1 MDKNFIKD
9 NNLNEAVK
17 RFKQI
22 AEYKSPRQS
31 LKQLNE
37 FTFITNSQVDED
49 DNDDNMQQQQNADM
63 NQQPQ
68 GMSPE
73 PQNQDGNM
81 NGQMDGNMQPQ
92 ASEMPQNGMEMSQ
105 DNNAMPQDGGN
116 MQQGDEEMSMGDDDM
131 GFPGVEE
138 DGVETEEMEPEDEV
152 IDVDELT
159 QSQETTE
166 FKVDNVDDK
175 LNKVLKIIS
184 KFNDAIEANDQK
196 IEDLKKEFQKR
207 NPTAEETLN
216 LRSLA
221 SYPFSER
228 PDEYWK
234 KQQQE
239 HPNYNVISDNDV
251 STADEQKEFEI
262 RKGDIDNFN
271 ERDIMKSLGES
282 HIKLSDF
289 LQFQKKEVVGKKKLR
304 PLKFSQIFKC

>member
-1 MDKNFIKD
+1 MKNNTDLIKQYK
-9 NNLNEAVK
+9 LEEAVK
-17 RFKQI
+17 RIQKI
-22 AEYKSPRQS
+22 NEY
-31 LKQLNE
+31 
-37 FTFITNSQVDED
+37 TFYDSTMVED
-49 DNDDNMQQQQNADM
+49 D
-63 NQQPQ
+63 
-68 GMSPE
+68 
-73 PQNQDGNM
+73 QD
-81 NGQMDGNMQPQ
+81 P
-92 ASEMPQNGMEMSQ
+92 
-105 DNNAMPQDGGN
+105 NAMGGDPNAMGGN
-116 MQQGDEEMSMGDDDM
+116 PNGGMPPMGGDPNAMGPDPNMMGGDPNGGMAPMDDPNAMGADPNGGMPPMDDPNAMGGDPNAMGADPNGGMPPMDDPNMMGGEDIEDIDMETEQPGDE
-131 GFPGVEE
+131 V
-138 DGVETEEMEPEDEV
+138 V
-152 IDVDELT
+152 DVDELT
-159 QSQETTE
+159 QSQEATE

-234 KQQQE
+234 KQQQG

-271 ERDIMKSLGES
+271 EREVMKSLGES

-289 LQFQKKEVVGKKKLR
+289 LQF
-304 PLKFSQIFKC
+304 

>member
-1 MDKNFIKD
+1 MKNNTDLIKQYK
-9 NNLNEAVK
+9 LEEAVK
-17 RFKQI
+17 RIQKI
-22 AEYKSPRQS
+22 NEY
-31 LKQLNE
+31 
-37 FTFITNSQVDED
+37 TFYDSTMVED
-49 DNDDNMQQQQNADM
+49 DQDPNA
-63 NQQPQ
+63 
-68 GMSPE
+68 
-73 PQNQDGNM
+73 
-81 NGQMDGNMQPQ
+81 MDGDPNGGMPPMDDPNAMGGEPNMMGGDPNGGMPPMGGDPN
-92 ASEMPQNGMEMSQ
+92 AMGGEPNMTGGDPNGEMPPM
-105 DNNAMPQDGGN
+105 DDPNAMDGDPN
-116 MQQGDEEMSMGDDDM
+116 AMGDEEDIEDIDM
-131 GFPGVEE
+131 
-138 DGVETEEMEPEDEV
+138 ETEQPGDEV

-184 KFNDAIEANDQK
+184 KFNDAIEANDKK

-289 LQFQKKEVVGKKKLR
+289 LQF
-304 PLKFSQIFKC
+304 

>member
-1 MDKNFIKD
+1 MKNNTDLIKQYK
-9 NNLNEAVK
+9 LEEAVK
-17 RFKQI
+17 RIQKI
-22 AEYKSPRQS
+22 NEY
-31 LKQLNE
+31 
-37 FTFITNSQVDED
+37 TFYDSTMVED
-49 DNDDNMQQQQNADM
+49 D
-63 NQQPQ
+63 
-68 GMSPE
+68 
-73 PQNQDGNM
+73 QD
-81 NGQMDGNMQPQ
+81 P
-92 ASEMPQNGMEMSQ
+92 
-105 DNNAMPQDGGN
+105 NAMGGDPNAMGGN
-116 MQQGDEEMSMGDDDM
+116 PNGGMPPMGADPNAMGDDPNMMGGDPNGGMAPMDDPNAMGADPNGEMPPMDDPNAMGGDPNAMGADPNGGMPPMDDPNMMGGEGIEDIDM
-131 GFPGVEE
+131 
-138 DGVETEEMEPEDEV
+138 ETEQPGDEV
-152 IDVDELT
+152 VDVDELT
-159 QSQETTE
+159 QSQEATE

-234 KQQQE
+234 KQQQD

-271 ERDIMKSLGES
+271 EREVMKSLGES

-289 LQFQKKEVVGKKKLR
+289 LQF
-304 PLKFSQIFKC
+304 

>member
-1 MDKNFIKD
+1 MKNNTDLIKQYK
-9 NNLNEAVK
+9 LEEAVK
-17 RFKQI
+17 RIQKI
-22 AEYKSPRQS
+22 NEY
-31 LKQLNE
+31 
-37 FTFITNSQVDED
+37 TFYDSTMVED
-49 DNDDNMQQQQNADM
+49 DQDPNAMGGDPNGEMPPMDDPNAMGGDPNGEMPPMGGDPNAMGGEPNMMGGDPNGEMPPMDDPNAMDGDP
-63 NQQPQ
+63 N
-68 GMSPE
+68 GEMSPMDN
-73 PQNQDGNM
+73 PNM
-81 NGQMDGNMQPQ
+81 I
-92 ASEMPQNGMEMSQ
+92 
-105 DNNAMPQDGGN
+105 
-116 MQQGDEEMSMGDDDM
+116 GDEEGIEDIDM
-131 GFPGVEE
+131 
-138 DGVETEEMEPEDEV
+138 ETEQPGDEV

-289 LQFQKKEVVGKKKLR
+289 LQF
-304 PLKFSQIFKC
+304 

>member
-1 MDKNFIKD
+1 MEKNTDLIKQYK
-9 NNLNEAVK
+9 LEEAVK
-17 RFKQI
+17 RIQKI
-22 AEYKSPRQS
+22 NEY
-31 LKQLNE
+31 
-37 FTFITNSQVDED
+37 TFYDSTMVED
-49 DNDDNMQQQQNADM
+49 DQDPNAMGGDP
-63 NQQPQ
+63 NA
-68 GMSPE
+68 
-73 PQNQDGNM
+73 
-81 NGQMDGNMQPQ
+81 MDGNPNGG
-92 ASEMPQNGMEMSQ
+92 MPPMGA
-105 DNNAMPQDGGN
+105 DPNAMGPDPNMMGGDPNGGMAPMDDPNAMGADPNGGMPPMDDPNAMGGDPNAMGADPNGGMPPMDDPN
-116 MQQGDEEMSMGDDDM
+116 MMGGEDIEDIDMETEQPGDE
-131 GFPGVEE
+131 V
-138 DGVETEEMEPEDEV
+138 V
-152 IDVDELT
+152 DVDELT
-159 QSQETTE
+159 QSQEATE

-234 KQQQE
+234 KQQQD

-271 ERDIMKSLGES
+271 EREVMKSLGES

-289 LQFQKKEVVGKKKLR
+289 LQF
-304 PLKFSQIFKC
+304 

>member
-1 MDKNFIKD
+1 MKNNTDLIKQYK
-9 NNLNEAVK
+9 LEEAVK
-17 RFKQI
+17 RIQKI
-22 AEYKSPRQS
+22 NEY
-31 LKQLNE
+31 
-37 FTFITNSQVDED
+37 TFYDSTMVED
-49 DNDDNMQQQQNADM
+49 D
-63 NQQPQ
+63 
-68 GMSPE
+68 
-73 PQNQDGNM
+73 QD
-81 NGQMDGNMQPQ
+81 P
-92 ASEMPQNGMEMSQ
+92 
-105 DNNAMPQDGGN
+105 NAMGGN
-116 MQQGDEEMSMGDDDM
+116 PNGGMPPMGGDPNAMGPDPNMMGGDPNGGMPPMDDPNAMGADPNGEIPPMDDPNAMGGDPNAMGADPNGGMPPMDDPNMMGGEEDIEDIDMETEQPGDE
-131 GFPGVEE
+131 V
-138 DGVETEEMEPEDEV
+138 V
-152 IDVDELT
+152 DVDELT
-159 QSQETTE
+159 QSQEATE

-234 KQQQE
+234 KQQQD

-271 ERDIMKSLGES
+271 EREVMKSLGES

-289 LQFQKKEVVGKKKLR
+289 LQF
-304 PLKFSQIFKC
+304 

>member
-1 MDKNFIKD
+1 MKNNTDLIKQYK
-9 NNLNEAVK
+9 LEEAVK
-17 RFKQI
+17 RIQKI
-22 AEYKSPRQS
+22 NEY
-31 LKQLNE
+31 
-37 FTFITNSQVDED
+37 TFYDSTMVED
-49 DNDDNMQQQQNADM
+49 D
-63 NQQPQ
+63 
-68 GMSPE
+68 
-73 PQNQDGNM
+73 QD
-81 NGQMDGNMQPQ
+81 P
-92 ASEMPQNGMEMSQ
+92 
-105 DNNAMPQDGGN
+105 NAMGGDPN
-116 MQQGDEEMSMGDDDM
+116 MMGGDPNMMGGDPNGGMPPMGDDPNAM
-131 GFPGVEE
+131 GGDPNMMGGDPNGAMPPMDDPNMMGGEE
-138 DGVETEEMEPEDEV
+138 DIEDIDIEEEQPGDEV
-152 IDVDELT
+152 VDVDELT
-159 QSQETTE
+159 QSQEATE

-289 LQFQKKEVVGKKKLR
+289 LQF
-304 PLKFSQIFKC
+304 

>member
-1 MDKNFIKD
+1 MKNNTDLIKQYK
-9 NNLNEAVK
+9 LEEAVK
-17 RFKQI
+17 RIQKI
-22 AEYKSPRQS
+22 NEY
-31 LKQLNE
+31 
-37 FTFITNSQVDED
+37 TFYDSTMVED
-49 DNDDNMQQQQNADM
+49 D
-63 NQQPQ
+63 
-68 GMSPE
+68 
-73 PQNQDGNM
+73 QD
-81 NGQMDGNMQPQ
+81 P
-92 ASEMPQNGMEMSQ
+92 
-105 DNNAMPQDGGN
+105 NAMGGDPNAMGGN
-116 MQQGDEEMSMGDDDM
+116 PNGGMPPMGGDPNAMGADPNMMGGDPNGGMAPMDDPNAMGADPNGGMPPMDDPNAMGGDPNAMGADPNGGMPPMDDPNMMGGEDIEDIDMETEQPGDE
-131 GFPGVEE
+131 V
-138 DGVETEEMEPEDEV
+138 V
-152 IDVDELT
+152 DVDELT
-159 QSQETTE
+159 QSQEATE

-234 KQQQE
+234 KQQQD

-271 ERDIMKSLGES
+271 EREVMKSLGES

-289 LQFQKKEVVGKKKLR
+289 LQF
-304 PLKFSQIFKC
+304 

>member
-1 MDKNFIKD
+1 MKNNTDLIKQYK
-9 NNLNEAVK
+9 LEEAVK
-17 RFKQI
+17 RIQKI
-22 AEYKSPRQS
+22 NEY
-31 LKQLNE
+31 
-37 FTFITNSQVDED
+37 TFYDSTMVED
-49 DNDDNMQQQQNADM
+49 DQDPNAMGGDPNGGMPPMDDPNAMGTDPNMMGGDPNGGMPPMGGDPNAM
-63 NQQPQ
+63 
-68 GMSPE
+68 GGE
-73 PQNQDGNM
+73 PNM
-81 NGQMDGNMQPQ
+81 MGGDPNGEVPPMDDPNAMDGDP
-92 ASEMPQNGMEMSQ
+92 
-105 DNNAMPQDGGN
+105 NAM
-116 MQQGDEEMSMGDDDM
+116 GDEEGIEDIDM
-131 GFPGVEE
+131 
-138 DGVETEEMEPEDEV
+138 ETEQPGDEV

-289 LQFQKKEVVGKKKLR
+289 LQF
-304 PLKFSQIFKC
+304 

>member
-1 MDKNFIKD
+1 MENNTDLIKQYKLEEAIKRIQKINEYTFYDSSMVEDDQDPNAMGGDPNGAMPPMDDPNAMGPD
-9 NNLNEAVK
+9 PNGEMPPMGGDPNAMGGDPNGAMPPMDDPNAMGGDPNAMDGGPNGEMPPMDDPNMMGDDPNAMG
-17 RFKQI
+17 
-22 AEYKSPRQS
+22 
-31 LKQLNE
+31 
-37 FTFITNSQVDED
+37 DED
-49 DNDDNMQQQQNADM
+49 DIEDIDIETE
-63 NQQPQ
+63 QP
-68 GMSPE
+68 
-73 PQNQDGNM
+73 
-81 NGQMDGNMQPQ
+81 
-92 ASEMPQNGMEMSQ
+92 
-105 DNNAMPQDGGN
+105 
-116 MQQGDEEMSMGDDDM
+116 GDE
-131 GFPGVEE
+131 V
-138 DGVETEEMEPEDEV
+138 V
-152 IDVDELT
+152 DVDELT

-216 LRSLA
+216 LRSLT

-234 KQQQE
+234 KQQQD

-289 LQFQKKEVVGKKKLR
+289 LQF
-304 PLKFSQIFKC
+304 

>member
-1 MDKNFIKD
+1 MKNNTDLIKQYK
-9 NNLNEAVK
+9 LEEAVK
-17 RFKQI
+17 RIQKI
-22 AEYKSPRQS
+22 NEY
-31 LKQLNE
+31 
-37 FTFITNSQVDED
+37 TFYDSTMVED
-49 DNDDNMQQQQNADM
+49 DQDPNA
-63 NQQPQ
+63 
-68 GMSPE
+68 
-73 PQNQDGNM
+73 
-81 NGQMDGNMQPQ
+81 MDGDPNAMGGNPNGGMPPMDDPN
-92 ASEMPQNGMEMSQ
+92 AMGGDPNGEMPPMGG
-105 DNNAMPQDGGN
+105 DPNAMGGEPN
-116 MQQGDEEMSMGDDDM
+116 MMGGDPNGGMPPMDDPNAMGGDPNGGMPPMDDPNAMGDEEDIEDIDM
-131 GFPGVEE
+131 
-138 DGVETEEMEPEDEV
+138 ETEQPGDEV

-234 KQQQE
+234 KQQQD

-289 LQFQKKEVVGKKKLR
+289 LQF
-304 PLKFSQIFKC
+304 

>member
-1 MDKNFIKD
+1 MKNNTDLIKQYK
-9 NNLNEAVK
+9 LEEAVK
-17 RFKQI
+17 RIQKI
-22 AEYKSPRQS
+22 NEY
-31 LKQLNE
+31 
-37 FTFITNSQVDED
+37 TFYDSTMVED
-49 DNDDNMQQQQNADM
+49 DQDPNAMGGDPNAMGGNPNGGMPPMGADPNMMGGDPNMMGGDPNGGMPPMNDPNAMGAD
-63 NQQPQ
+63 P
-68 GMSPE
+68 
-73 PQNQDGNM
+73 
-81 NGQMDGNMQPQ
+81 NG
-92 ASEMPQNGMEMSQ
+92 EMPPM
-105 DNNAMPQDGGN
+105 DDPNAMGGDPNAMGADPNGGMPPMDDPN
-116 MQQGDEEMSMGDDDM
+116 MMGGEGIEDIDMETEQPGDE
-131 GFPGVEE
+131 V
-138 DGVETEEMEPEDEV
+138 V
-152 IDVDELT
+152 DVDELT
-159 QSQETTE
+159 QSQEATE

-234 KQQQE
+234 KQQQD

-271 ERDIMKSLGES
+271 EREVMKSLGES

-289 LQFQKKEVVGKKKLR
+289 LQF
-304 PLKFSQIFKC
+304 

>member
-1 MDKNFIKD
+1 MKNNTDLIKQYK
-9 NNLNEAVK
+9 LEEAVK
-17 RFKQI
+17 RIQKI
-22 AEYKSPRQS
+22 NEY
-31 LKQLNE
+31 
-37 FTFITNSQVDED
+37 TFYDSTMVED
-49 DNDDNMQQQQNADM
+49 DQDPNAMGGDPNAMGGEPNMMGGDPNGGMPPMGGDPNAMGGEPNMMGGDPNGEMPPMDDPNA
-63 NQQPQ
+63 
-68 GMSPE
+68 
-73 PQNQDGNM
+73 
-81 NGQMDGNMQPQ
+81 MDGDPNG
-92 ASEMPQNGMEMSQ
+92 EMPPMDGPNMMGG
-105 DNNAMPQDGGN
+105 DPNAM
-116 MQQGDEEMSMGDDDM
+116 GDEEDIEDIDM
-131 GFPGVEE
+131 
-138 DGVETEEMEPEDEV
+138 ETEQPGDEV

-289 LQFQKKEVVGKKKLR
+289 LQF
-304 PLKFSQIFKC
+304 

>member
-1 MDKNFIKD
+1 MKNNTDLIKQYK
-9 NNLNEAVK
+9 LEEAVK
-17 RFKQI
+17 RIQKI
-22 AEYKSPRQS
+22 NEY
-31 LKQLNE
+31 
-37 FTFITNSQVDED
+37 TFYDSTMVED
-49 DNDDNMQQQQNADM
+49 DQDPNAMGGDP
-63 NQQPQ
+63 NA
-68 GMSPE
+68 
-73 PQNQDGNM
+73 
-81 NGQMDGNMQPQ
+81 MDGNPNGG
-92 ASEMPQNGMEMSQ
+92 MPPMGA
-105 DNNAMPQDGGN
+105 DPNA
-116 MQQGDEEMSMGDDDM
+116 MGDDPNMMGGDPNGGMAPMDDPNAMGADPNGGMPPMDDPNAMGGDPNAMGADPNGGMAPMDDPNMMGGEDIEDIDM
-131 GFPGVEE
+131 
-138 DGVETEEMEPEDEV
+138 ETEQPGDEV
-152 IDVDELT
+152 VDVDELT
-159 QSQETTE
+159 QSQEATE

-234 KQQQE
+234 KQQQD

-271 ERDIMKSLGES
+271 EREVMKSLGES

-289 LQFQKKEVVGKKKLR
+289 LQF
-304 PLKFSQIFKC
+304 

>member
-1 MDKNFIKD
+1 MKNNTDLIKQYK
-9 NNLNEAVK
+9 LEEAVK
-17 RFKQI
+17 RIQKI
-22 AEYKSPRQS
+22 NEY
-31 LKQLNE
+31 
-37 FTFITNSQVDED
+37 TFYDSTMVED
-49 DNDDNMQQQQNADM
+49 D
-63 NQQPQ
+63 
-68 GMSPE
+68 
-73 PQNQDGNM
+73 QD
-81 NGQMDGNMQPQ
+81 P
-92 ASEMPQNGMEMSQ
+92 
-105 DNNAMPQDGGN
+105 NAMGGN
-116 MQQGDEEMSMGDDDM
+116 PNGGMPPMGGDPNAMGSDPNMMGGDPNGGMAPMDDPNAMGADPNAMGGDPNGGMPPMDDPNAMGADPNMMGGDPNGGMPPMDDPNMMGGEGIEDIDMETEQPGDE
-131 GFPGVEE
+131 V
-138 DGVETEEMEPEDEV
+138 V
-152 IDVDELT
+152 DVDELT
-159 QSQETTE
+159 QSQEATE

-234 KQQQE
+234 KQQQD

-271 ERDIMKSLGES
+271 EREVMKSLGES

-289 LQFQKKEVVGKKKLR
+289 LQF
-304 PLKFSQIFKC
+304 

>member
-1 MDKNFIKD
+1 MKNNTDLIKQYK
-9 NNLNEAVK
+9 LEEAVK
-17 RFKQI
+17 RIQKI
-22 AEYKSPRQS
+22 NEY
-31 LKQLNE
+31 
-37 FTFITNSQVDED
+37 TFYDSTMVED
-49 DNDDNMQQQQNADM
+49 D
-63 NQQPQ
+63 
-68 GMSPE
+68 
-73 PQNQDGNM
+73 QD
-81 NGQMDGNMQPQ
+81 P
-92 ASEMPQNGMEMSQ
+92 
-105 DNNAMPQDGGN
+105 NAMGGDPNAMGADPNGGMAPMGGDPNAMGADPN
-116 MQQGDEEMSMGDDDM
+116 MMGGDPNGGMAPMDDPNGGMAPMDDPNAMGGDPNAMGADPNGGMPPMDDPNMMGGEDIEDIDMETEQPGDE
-131 GFPGVEE
+131 V
-138 DGVETEEMEPEDEV
+138 V
-152 IDVDELT
+152 DVDELT
-159 QSQETTE
+159 QSQEATE

-234 KQQQE
+234 KQQQD

-271 ERDIMKSLGES
+271 EREVMKSLGES

-289 LQFQKKEVVGKKKLR
+289 LQF
-304 PLKFSQIFKC
+304 

>member
-1 MDKNFIKD
+1 MKNNTDLIKQYK
-9 NNLNEAVK
+9 LEEAVK
-17 RFKQI
+17 RIQKI
-22 AEYKSPRQS
+22 NEY
-31 LKQLNE
+31 
-37 FTFITNSQVDED
+37 TFYDSTMVED
-49 DNDDNMQQQQNADM
+49 DQDPNAMGGDP
-63 NQQPQ
+63 NA
-68 GMSPE
+68 
-73 PQNQDGNM
+73 
-81 NGQMDGNMQPQ
+81 MDGNPNGG
-92 ASEMPQNGMEMSQ
+92 MPPMGA
-105 DNNAMPQDGGN
+105 DPNAMGADPNMMGGDPNGGMAPMDDPNAMGADPNGGMPPMDDPNAMGGDPNAMGADPNGGMPPMDDPN
-116 MQQGDEEMSMGDDDM
+116 MMGGEDIEDIDMETEQPGDE
-131 GFPGVEE
+131 V
-138 DGVETEEMEPEDEV
+138 V
-152 IDVDELT
+152 DVDELT
-159 QSQETTE
+159 QSQEATE

-234 KQQQE
+234 KQQQD

-271 ERDIMKSLGES
+271 EREVMKSLGES

-289 LQFQKKEVVGKKKLR
+289 LQF
-304 PLKFSQIFKC
+304 

>member
-1 MDKNFIKD
+1 MKNNTDLIKQYK
-9 NNLNEAVK
+9 LEEAVK
-17 RFKQI
+17 RIQKI
-22 AEYKSPRQS
+22 NEY
-31 LKQLNE
+31 
-37 FTFITNSQVDED
+37 TFYDSTMVED
-49 DNDDNMQQQQNADM
+49 D
-63 NQQPQ
+63 
-68 GMSPE
+68 
-73 PQNQDGNM
+73 QD
-81 NGQMDGNMQPQ
+81 P
-92 ASEMPQNGMEMSQ
+92 
-105 DNNAMPQDGGN
+105 NAMGGDPNAMGGN
-116 MQQGDEEMSMGDDDM
+116 PNGGMPPMGADPNAMGADPNMMGGEDIEDIDMETEQPGDE
-131 GFPGVEE
+131 V
-138 DGVETEEMEPEDEV
+138 V
-152 IDVDELT
+152 DVDELT
-159 QSQETTE
+159 QSQEATE

-234 KQQQE
+234 KQQQD

-271 ERDIMKSLGES
+271 EREVMKSLGES

-289 LQFQKKEVVGKKKLR
+289 LQF
-304 PLKFSQIFKC
+304 

>member
-1 MDKNFIKD
+1 MKNNTDLIKQYK
-9 NNLNEAVK
+9 LEEAVK
-17 RFKQI
+17 RIQKI
-22 AEYKSPRQS
+22 NEY
-31 LKQLNE
+31 
-37 FTFITNSQVDED
+37 TFYDSTMVED
-49 DNDDNMQQQQNADM
+49 D
-63 NQQPQ
+63 
-68 GMSPE
+68 
-73 PQNQDGNM
+73 QD
-81 NGQMDGNMQPQ
+81 P
-92 ASEMPQNGMEMSQ
+92 
-105 DNNAMPQDGGN
+105 NAMGGDPNVMGADPNGGMPPMDDPNAMGADPNGGMPPMDDPN
-116 MQQGDEEMSMGDDDM
+116 MMGGEGIEDIDMETEQPGDE
-131 GFPGVEE
+131 V
-138 DGVETEEMEPEDEV
+138 V
-152 IDVDELT
+152 DVDELT
-159 QSQETTE
+159 QSQEATE

-234 KQQQE
+234 KQQQD

-271 ERDIMKSLGES
+271 EREVMKSLGES

-289 LQFQKKEVVGKKKLR
+289 LQF
-304 PLKFSQIFKC
+304 

>member
-1 MDKNFIKD
+1 MKNNTDLIKQYK
-9 NNLNEAVK
+9 LEEAVK
-17 RFKQI
+17 RIQKI
-22 AEYKSPRQS
+22 NEY
-31 LKQLNE
+31 
-37 FTFITNSQVDED
+37 TFYDSTMVED
-49 DNDDNMQQQQNADM
+49 DQDPNAMGGDPNGGMPPMDDPNAMGTDPNMMGGDPNGGMPPMGGDPNGEMPPMDDPNAMDGDP
-63 NQQPQ
+63 N
-68 GMSPE
+68 GEMSPMDD
-73 PQNQDGNM
+73 PNM
-81 NGQMDGNMQPQ
+81 MGGDP
-92 ASEMPQNGMEMSQ
+92 
-105 DNNAMPQDGGN
+105 NAM
-116 MQQGDEEMSMGDDDM
+116 GDEEGIEDIDM
-131 GFPGVEE
+131 
-138 DGVETEEMEPEDEV
+138 ETEQPGDEV

-289 LQFQKKEVVGKKKLR
+289 LQF
-304 PLKFSQIFKC
+304 

>member
-1 MDKNFIKD
+1 MKNNTDLIKQYK
-9 NNLNEAVK
+9 LEEAVK
-17 RFKQI
+17 RIQKI
-22 AEYKSPRQS
+22 NEY
-31 LKQLNE
+31 
-37 FTFITNSQVDED
+37 TFYDSTMVED
-49 DNDDNMQQQQNADM
+49 DQDPNA
-63 NQQPQ
+63 
-68 GMSPE
+68 
-73 PQNQDGNM
+73 
-81 NGQMDGNMQPQ
+81 MDGDPNGGMPPMDDPNAMGPDPNMMGGDPNGGMPPMGGDPN
-92 ASEMPQNGMEMSQ
+92 AMGGEPNMMGGDPNGEMPPM
-105 DNNAMPQDGGN
+105 DDPNAMGGDPN
-116 MQQGDEEMSMGDDDM
+116 GEMTPMDDPNAMGDEEGIEDIDM
-131 GFPGVEE
+131 
-138 DGVETEEMEPEDEV
+138 ETEQPGDEV

-289 LQFQKKEVVGKKKLR
+289 LQF
-304 PLKFSQIFKC
+304 

>member
-1 MDKNFIKD
+1 MKNNTDLIKQYK
-9 NNLNEAVK
+9 LEEAVK
-17 RFKQI
+17 RIQKI
-22 AEYKSPRQS
+22 NEY
-31 LKQLNE
+31 
-37 FTFITNSQVDED
+37 TFYDSTMVED
-49 DNDDNMQQQQNADM
+49 DQDPNA
-63 NQQPQ
+63 
-68 GMSPE
+68 
-73 PQNQDGNM
+73 
-81 NGQMDGNMQPQ
+81 MDGDPNAMGGNPNGGMPPMDDPNAMGPDPNMMGGDPNGGMPPMGGDPN
-92 ASEMPQNGMEMSQ
+92 AMGGEPNMMGGDPNSEMPPM
-105 DNNAMPQDGGN
+105 DDPNAMDGDPNG
-116 MQQGDEEMSMGDDDM
+116 EMPPMDDPNAMG
-131 GFPGVEE
+131 GEE
-138 DGVETEEMEPEDEV
+138 DIEDIDMETEQPGDEV

-289 LQFQKKEVVGKKKLR
+289 LQF
-304 PLKFSQIFKC
+304 

>member
-1 MDKNFIKD
+1 MKNNTDLIKQYK
-9 NNLNEAVK
+9 LEEAIKRIQKINE
-17 RFKQI
+17 
-22 AEYKSPRQS
+22 Y
-31 LKQLNE
+31 
-37 FTFITNSQVDED
+37 TFYDSTMVED
-49 DNDDNMQQQQNADM
+49 D
-63 NQQPQ
+63 
-68 GMSPE
+68 
-73 PQNQDGNM
+73 QD
-81 NGQMDGNMQPQ
+81 P
-92 ASEMPQNGMEMSQ
+92 
-105 DNNAMPQDGGN
+105 NAMGGDPN
-116 MQQGDEEMSMGDDDM
+116 MMGGDPNGGMPPMSDDPNAMGGDPNGAMPPMDDPNMMGGEDIEDIDIEEEQPGDE
-131 GFPGVEE
+131 V
-138 DGVETEEMEPEDEV
+138 V
-152 IDVDELT
+152 DVDELT

-216 LRSLA
+216 LRSLT

-234 KQQQE
+234 KQQQD

-271 ERDIMKSLGES
+271 EREIMKSLGES

-289 LQFQKKEVVGKKKLR
+289 LQF
-304 PLKFSQIFKC
+304 

>member
-1 MDKNFIKD
+1 MKNNTDLIKQYK
-9 NNLNEAVK
+9 LEEAVK
-17 RFKQI
+17 RIQKI
-22 AEYKSPRQS
+22 NEY
-31 LKQLNE
+31 
-37 FTFITNSQVDED
+37 TFYDSTMVED
-49 DNDDNMQQQQNADM
+49 D
-63 NQQPQ
+63 
-68 GMSPE
+68 
-73 PQNQDGNM
+73 QD
-81 NGQMDGNMQPQ
+81 P
-92 ASEMPQNGMEMSQ
+92 
-105 DNNAMPQDGGN
+105 NAMGGDPN
-116 MQQGDEEMSMGDDDM
+116 MTGGDPNGGMPPMGDDPNAM
-131 GFPGVEE
+131 GGDPNGEMAPMNDPNTIGPDPNMMGGEE
-138 DGVETEEMEPEDEV
+138 DIEDIDIEEEQPGDEV
-152 IDVDELT
+152 VDVDELT
-159 QSQETTE
+159 QSQEATE

-196 IEDLKKEFQKR
+196 IEDLMKEFQKR

-251 STADEQKEFEI
+251 STADEQKEFI

-289 LQFQKKEVVGKKKLR
+289 LQF
-304 PLKFSQIFKC
+304 

>member
-1 MDKNFIKD
+1 MKNNTDLIKQYK
-9 NNLNEAVK
+9 LEEAVK
-17 RFKQI
+17 RIQKI
-22 AEYKSPRQS
+22 NEY
-31 LKQLNE
+31 
-37 FTFITNSQVDED
+37 TFYDSTMVED
-49 DNDDNMQQQQNADM
+49 D
-63 NQQPQ
+63 
-68 GMSPE
+68 
-73 PQNQDGNM
+73 QD
-81 NGQMDGNMQPQ
+81 P
-92 ASEMPQNGMEMSQ
+92 
-105 DNNAMPQDGGN
+105 NAMGGDPNGGMPPMDDPNAMGADPN
-116 MQQGDEEMSMGDDDM
+116 MMGGDPNGGMAPMDDPNTMGADPNGGMPPMDDPNAMGGDPNAMGTDPNGGMPPMDDPNMMGGEDIEDIDMETEQPGDE
-131 GFPGVEE
+131 V
-138 DGVETEEMEPEDEV
+138 V
-152 IDVDELT
+152 DVDELT
-159 QSQETTE
+159 QSQEATE

-234 KQQQE
+234 KQQQD

-289 LQFQKKEVVGKKKLR
+289 LQF
-304 PLKFSQIFKC
+304 

>member
-1 MDKNFIKD
+1 MKNNTDLIKQYK
-9 NNLNEAVK
+9 LEEAVK
-17 RFKQI
+17 RIQKI
-22 AEYKSPRQS
+22 NEY
-31 LKQLNE
+31 
-37 FTFITNSQVDED
+37 TFYDSTMVED
-49 DNDDNMQQQQNADM
+49 DQDPNA
-63 NQQPQ
+63 
-68 GMSPE
+68 
-73 PQNQDGNM
+73 
-81 NGQMDGNMQPQ
+81 MDGDPNAMGGNPNGGMPPMDDPNAMEPDPNMMGGDPNGGMPPMGGDPN
-92 ASEMPQNGMEMSQ
+92 AMGGEPNMMGGDPNGEMPPM
-105 DNNAMPQDGGN
+105 DDPNAMDGEPNGEMPPMDDPN
-116 MQQGDEEMSMGDDDM
+116 AMGDEEGIEDIDM
-131 GFPGVEE
+131 
-138 DGVETEEMEPEDEV
+138 ETEQPGDEV

-289 LQFQKKEVVGKKKLR
+289 LQF
-304 PLKFSQIFKC
+304 

>member
-1 MDKNFIKD
+1 MKNNTDLIKQYK
-9 NNLNEAVK
+9 LEEAVK
-17 RFKQI
+17 RIQKI
-22 AEYKSPRQS
+22 NEY
-31 LKQLNE
+31 
-37 FTFITNSQVDED
+37 TFYDSTMVED
-49 DNDDNMQQQQNADM
+49 D
-63 NQQPQ
+63 
-68 GMSPE
+68 
-73 PQNQDGNM
+73 QD
-81 NGQMDGNMQPQ
+81 P
-92 ASEMPQNGMEMSQ
+92 
-105 DNNAMPQDGGN
+105 NAMGGDPNAMGGN
-116 MQQGDEEMSMGDDDM
+116 PNGGMPPMGADPNAMGADPNGGMAPMDDPNMMGGEDIEDIDMETEQPGDE
-131 GFPGVEE
+131 V
-138 DGVETEEMEPEDEV
+138 V
-152 IDVDELT
+152 DVDELT
-159 QSQETTE
+159 QSQEATE

-234 KQQQE
+234 KQQQD

-271 ERDIMKSLGES
+271 EREVMKSLGES

-289 LQFQKKEVVGKKKLR
+289 LQF
-304 PLKFSQIFKC
+304 

>member
-1 MDKNFIKD
+1 MKNNTDLIKQYK
-9 NNLNEAVK
+9 LEEAVK
-17 RFKQI
+17 RIQKI
-22 AEYKSPRQS
+22 NEY
-31 LKQLNE
+31 
-37 FTFITNSQVDED
+37 TFYDSTMVED
-49 DNDDNMQQQQNADM
+49 DQDPNAMDGDPNAMGGNPNGGMPPMDDPNAMGPDPNMMGGDPNAMGGEPNMMGGDPNGEM
-63 NQQPQ
+63 PPMDDPNAMDSDPN
-68 GMSPE
+68 GEMSPMDD
-73 PQNQDGNM
+73 PNM
-81 NGQMDGNMQPQ
+81 M
-92 ASEMPQNGMEMSQ
+92 
-105 DNNAMPQDGGN
+105 
-116 MQQGDEEMSMGDDDM
+116 GDEEGIEDIDM
-131 GFPGVEE
+131 
-138 DGVETEEMEPEDEV
+138 ETEQPGDEV

-234 KQQQE
+234 KQQQD

-289 LQFQKKEVVGKKKLR
+289 LQF
-304 PLKFSQIFKC
+304 

>member
-1 MDKNFIKD
+1 MKNNTDLIKQYK
-9 NNLNEAVK
+9 LEEAVK
-17 RFKQI
+17 RIQKI
-22 AEYKSPRQS
+22 NEY
-31 LKQLNE
+31 
-37 FTFITNSQVDED
+37 TFYDSTMVED
-49 DNDDNMQQQQNADM
+49 DQDPNAMGDDPNGGMPPMDDPNAMGTDPNMMGGDPN
-63 NQQPQ
+63 
-68 GMSPE
+68 GEMSPMGGD
-73 PQNQDGNM
+73 P
-81 NGQMDGNMQPQ
+81 
-92 ASEMPQNGMEMSQ
+92 
-105 DNNAMPQDGGN
+105 NAMGGEPN
-116 MQQGDEEMSMGDDDM
+116 MMGGDPNGEVPPMDDPNMMGGDPNAMGDEEGIEDIDM
-131 GFPGVEE
+131 
-138 DGVETEEMEPEDEV
+138 ETEQPGDEV

-289 LQFQKKEVVGKKKLR
+289 LQF
-304 PLKFSQIFKC
+304 

>member
-1 MDKNFIKD
+1 MKNNTDLIKQYK
-9 NNLNEAVK
+9 LEEAVK
-17 RFKQI
+17 RIQKI
-22 AEYKSPRQS
+22 NEY
-31 LKQLNE
+31 
-37 FTFITNSQVDED
+37 TFYDSTMVED
-49 DNDDNMQQQQNADM
+49 D
-63 NQQPQ
+63 
-68 GMSPE
+68 
-73 PQNQDGNM
+73 QD
-81 NGQMDGNMQPQ
+81 P
-92 ASEMPQNGMEMSQ
+92 
-105 DNNAMPQDGGN
+105 NAMGGDPNAMGGN
-116 MQQGDEEMSMGDDDM
+116 PNGGMPPMGGDPNAMGADPNMMGGDPNGGIAPMDDPNAMEGDPNAMGADPNGEIPPMDDPNMMGGEDIEDIDMETEQPGDE
-131 GFPGVEE
+131 V
-138 DGVETEEMEPEDEV
+138 V
-152 IDVDELT
+152 DVDELT
-159 QSQETTE
+159 QSQEATE

-234 KQQQE
+234 KQQQD

-289 LQFQKKEVVGKKKLR
+289 LQF
-304 PLKFSQIFKC
+304 

>member
-1 MDKNFIKD
+1 MKNNTDLIKQYK
-9 NNLNEAVK
+9 LEEAVK
-17 RFKQI
+17 RIQKI
-22 AEYKSPRQS
+22 NEY
-31 LKQLNE
+31 
-37 FTFITNSQVDED
+37 TFYDSTMVED
-49 DNDDNMQQQQNADM
+49 DQDPNTMGGDPNMMGGDPNG
-63 NQQPQ
+63 
-68 GMSPE
+68 GMPPMGDE
-73 PQNQDGNM
+73 P
-81 NGQMDGNMQPQ
+81 
-92 ASEMPQNGMEMSQ
+92 
-105 DNNAMPQDGGN
+105 NAMGGDPNGEMAPMNDPNAMGTDPN
-116 MQQGDEEMSMGDDDM
+116 MMGGDPNGGMPPMGDDPNGAMPPMDDPNMM
-131 GFPGVEE
+131 GGEE
-138 DGVETEEMEPEDEV
+138 DIEDIDIEEEQPGDEV
-152 IDVDELT
+152 VDVDELT
-159 QSQETTE
+159 QSQEATE

-251 STADEQKEFEI
+251 STADEQKEFI

-289 LQFQKKEVVGKKKLR
+289 LQF
-304 PLKFSQIFKC
+304 

>member
-1 MDKNFIKD
+1 MKNNTDLIKQYK
-9 NNLNEAVK
+9 LEEAVK
-17 RFKQI
+17 RIQKI
-22 AEYKSPRQS
+22 NEY
-31 LKQLNE
+31 
-37 FTFITNSQVDED
+37 TFYDSTMVED
-49 DNDDNMQQQQNADM
+49 D
-63 NQQPQ
+63 
-68 GMSPE
+68 
-73 PQNQDGNM
+73 QD
-81 NGQMDGNMQPQ
+81 P
-92 ASEMPQNGMEMSQ
+92 
-105 DNNAMPQDGGN
+105 NAMGGDPN
-116 MQQGDEEMSMGDDDM
+116 MMGGDPNGGMPPMGADPNMMGGDPNGAMPPMDDPNMMGGKEDIEDIDIEEEQPGDE
-131 GFPGVEE
+131 V
-138 DGVETEEMEPEDEV
+138 V
-152 IDVDELT
+152 DVDELT
-159 QSQETTE
+159 QSQEATE

-251 STADEQKEFEI
+251 STADEQKKFEI
-262 RKGDIDNFN
+262 HKGEIDNFN

-289 LQFQKKEVVGKKKLR
+289 LQF
-304 PLKFSQIFKC
+304 